1 MFNYNEKTRLF
12 WFNMYSFEPK
22 IKFELI
28 GIILGLALFNNVILD
43 IKFPLV
49 IYKKLLDYKPDLQD
63 MKECDPELYNTFTY
77 LKNTKEENL
86 KEKLSTTF
94 TITKDKFGEKII
106 IPLKENGENIY
117 IDNTNKDEYV
127 DLYLDWYF
135 NKSIEDYFGLICIHL
150 NQKLNSN

>member
-28 GIILGLALFNNVILD
+28 VIILGLALFNNVILD

-49 IYKKLLDYKPDLQD
+49 IKKLLDFKLEIKN
-63 MKECDPELYNTFTY
+63 MKKCDPELYNTFTY
-77 LKNTKEENL
+77 FKNTKEENL

-117 IDNTNKDEYV
+117 IDNK
-127 DLYLDWYF
+127 
-135 NKSIEDYFGLICIHL
+135 
-150 NQKLNSN
+150 